1 MTEKNGL
8 KTIEG
13 VYVPTLLTIL
23 GVIMYLR
30 LGWIVGNAGLWNT
43 LIIIVIAHIITLCTT
58 LSMSSM
64 LTNINIGPGGAY
76 AIVTRSLGLEMGGA
90 IGIPLYLSQA
100 ISVAFYIT
108 GFSELWVTFF
118 TDHSIEWV
126 GAIVWAL
133 LTILSIIGARL
144 AFKIQYFILGAV
156 ILSIVSFLTGESMNS
171 GEMVLSGGLKQA
183 GFWATFAIFF
193 PAVTGILTGA
203 TMSGELENPRK
214 SIIKGTLSAVLTGF
228 GVYMLLAI
236 WFAKQATEELLLADH
251 SIILK
256 LGSVRF
262 IIIAGVMGAVLSSAL
277 SSLVT
282 APRTLAALSENRVVP
297 FSKIFAKNNKK
308 HEPFNA
314 IVFSSLISLAVIFG
328 GNLDS
333 LAELL
338 TMIFLT
344 TYSMINLVV
353 LLEQKIGIA
362 SFRPTMAMPI
372 YIPMIGAGGC
382 ISAMLLINPLF
393 SSVTL
398 ILTMGIYTLLKKRHM
413 TSPWGDVRG
422 GVFIAI
428 AEWAAQK
435 AMSLPYHPRLWKPSI
450 VIPVEKPEDFR
461 RVSRLLQSIIF
472 PTGRVY
478 YMSIYPE
485 THIDKTHE
493 KGIDEALA
501 PLKAQKIFA
510 QKILVKST
518 NFKEVLVP
526 TLQCLSSTFLSPN
539 AVLFTISDDPD
550 KQMGFKALYKE
561 LKPIKMAVMC
571 LWLHPKYNIGLE
583 QKINIWLRDQSPNN
597 DLIVL
602 CALQIARNVDAQI
615 KLCRVV
621 NNIQEKKQAEKQL
634 KEFIEQA
641 RLPMN
646 TKIHILIGKY
656 KEIFKGEI
664 ADLSILGMPMKYE
677 DMIEVVETSPGSLL
691 FIASGGM
698 ENALS

>member
-1 MTEKNGL
+1 MTTRVGL

-43 LIIIVIAHIITLCTT
+43 LIIIVIAHVITICTS

-64 LTNINIGPGGAY
+64 LTNINIGAGGAY
-76 AIVTRSLGLEMGGA
+76 SIITRSLGLEMGGA

-100 ISVAFYIT
+100 IAVAFYIT
-108 GFSELWVTFF
+108 GFSELWITFF
-118 TDHSIEWV
+118 PDHSVQWV
-126 GAIVWAL
+126 GGLVWLL
-133 LTILSIIGARL
+133 LTVLSVIGARL

-156 ILSIVSFLTGESMNS
+156 ILSIVSFLTGESMNP
-171 GEMVLSGGLKQA
+171 GEMILTGELEQA

-214 SIIKGTLSAVLTGF
+214 SIIRGTLAAVLTGF
-228 GVYMLLAI
+228 GFYILLAI
-236 WFAKQATEELLLADH
+236 WFAKQATESLLLTDN
-251 SIILK
+251 SIILR
-256 LGSVRF
+256 LGSVKF
-262 IIIAGVMGAVLSSAL
+262 IIIAGIMGAVLSSAL

-282 APRTLAALSENRVVP
+282 APRTLSALSENRVVP
-297 FSKIFAKNNKK
+297 LARVFAKKNKK
-308 HEPFNA
+308 GEPFNA
-314 IVFSSLISLAVIFG
+314 IIFSSLISFAVIFG

-450 VIPVEKPEDFR
+450 VIPVERPEDFR
-461 RVSRLLQSIIF
+461 RVSRLVQSIIF
-472 PTGRVY
+472 PAGRVY
-478 YMSIYPE
+478 YMSIYTE
-485 THIDKTHE
+485 DNIDEEYE
-493 KGIDEALA
+493 KEIDEALA
-501 PLKAQKIFA
+501 PLKDKKIFA

-518 NFKEVLVP
+518 AFKAVLVP
-526 TLQCLSSTFLSPN
+526 TLQCLSSTFLAPN
-539 AVLFTISDDPD
+539 AVLFTISDDQD
-550 KQMGFKALYKE
+550 KQKNFKELYRE

-583 QKINIWLRDQSPNN
+583 HKINIWLRDLSPNN

-602 CALQIARNVDAQI
+602 CALQIAKNVDVEI

-621 NNIQEKKQAEKQL
+621 NNAEEKKQAEKQL

-641 RLPMN
+641 RLPVN
-646 TKIHILIGKY
+646 TKIHLLIGDY
-656 KEIFKGEI
+656 KEIFKAEI
-664 ADLSILGMPMKYE
+664 ADLSILGMPMKYD
-677 DMIEVVETSPGSLL
+677 DMIEVVETSPGSVL